1 MAAKKPTPKRSPKVE
16 FQGYLNVNL
25 TAEQDT
31 KFDELYAQGGD
42 FIYDLVVTADE
53 GYKVSFAEDEFND
66 GIVCTMYAKSTK
78 LAWAGWTLSAWAG
91 SYEEAAALLMFKHVF
106 VCNRDWEQFRGVPQ
120 KSHSKRG

>member
-1 MAAKKPTPKRSPKVE
+1 MAKSTAKKAAAKVE
-16 FQGYLNVNL
+16 FKGYLSVNL
-25 TAEQDT
+25 TADQDAE
-31 KFDELYAQGGD
+31 FDKLYAQGGN
-42 FIYDLVVTADE
+42 FIQDLVFTADE

-91 SYEEAAALLMFKHVF
+91 SYDEAAALLMFKHVF
-106 VCNRDWEQFRGVPQ
+106 ICNRDWEQFRGVPQ

>member
-1 MAAKKPTPKRSPKVE
+1 MAKSTAKKAPPKVE
-16 FQGYLNVNL
+16 FKGYLSVNL
-25 TAEQDT
+25 TADQDAE
-31 KFDELYAQGGD
+31 FDKLYALGGN
-42 FIYDLVVTADE
+42 FIQDLVFTADE

-91 SYEEAAALLMFKHVF
+91 SYDEAAALLMFKHVF
-106 VCNRDWEQFRGVPQ
+106 ICNRDWEQFRGVPQ